1 MTDELQQLHSALL
14 ARLATG
20 ERAACGADPDR
31 LQVAQHEAA
40 HVVATLFT
48 RGGVV
53 HSVAIHPPGRVT
65 RSGIFAETA
74 STCRLPADEALAHL
88 VGYAWEELHGHPDR
102 ASGDLMQG
110 YRFALEAAGF
120 AAEDGDPPP
129 DILAS
134 ARAFVVERRPL
145 ILETGA
151 IFLAG
156 MPKTGVLKGRT
167 LGKIIDEIRIRLAEQ
182 DRALHL
188 LRRR

>member
-1 MTDELQQLHSALL
+1 MTEEFQKLHAALL
-14 ARLATG
+14 ARLAIG
-20 ERAACGADPDR
+20 VRAARGADPDR

-40 HVVATLFT
+40 HVVAALST
-48 RGGVV
+48 RGGIVD
-53 HSVAIHPPGRVT
+53 SVAIHSPGKTSRC
-65 RSGIFAETA
+65 GAHAETA
-74 STCRLPADEALAHL
+74 STCVLPADEALVHL
-88 VGYAWEELHGHPDR
+88 VGYAWEERHGHPDR

-129 DILAS
+129 DILAI
-134 ARAFVVERRPL
+134 ARSFVVDREPL

-151 IFLAG
+151 SFLAA

-167 LGKIIDEIRIRLAEQ
+167 LRRISDEIRIRLAEQ
-182 DRALHL
+182 DRARHL